1 MSRKKQTAKKRNN
14 KKGKGIRQQ
23 VNRND
28 GIIKLIDDNGNIKKM
43 LPPAT
48 SKREVKEHIKK
59 LKSTIN
65 SPNKTKKGFL
75 KKFLKIFRKN
85 SRKKSTPIL
94 VRMQKNFNDDIK
106 DNSKLGIT
114 LTKFR

>member
-1 MSRKKQTAKKRNN
+1 
-14 KKGKGIRQQ
+14 
-23 VNRND
+23 
-28 GIIKLIDDNGNIKKM
+28 
-43 LPPAT
+43 
-48 SKREVKEHIKK
+48 
-59 LKSTIN
+59 
-65 SPNKTKKGFL
+65 FL